1 MKAGKSEG
9 PKNDGAE
16 LNEKLEEPTAKSCE
30 TAGRDN
36 CGHEPG
42 LAKRRPSAGGTISVV
57 SDMAKE
63 AFRAT
68 HQRKQCTRS

>member
-9 PKNDGAE
+9 PKNDGAK
-16 LNEKLEEPTAKSCE
+16 LSEKLGEPTAKTCE

-42 LAKRRPSAGGTISVV
+42 LAKRRPSAGGATSVA
-57 SDMAKE
+57 SNMAKE
-63 AFRAT
+63 ARL
-68 HQRKQCTRS
+68 R